1 MLDFVCVNYVF
12 FFSSRGRHTSC
23 ALVTGGQTCAL
34 PILYTAGAAAAVSPL
49 DLVGPIS
56 DYKIY
61 VAENVQE
68 LVAGTRDFTNAVKAG
83 DIDKAKKLFG
93 PTRMSYERIE
103 PVDELFSDLDG
114 AIDSRGDDHEKAEQD
129 PGFIG
134 FNRNDEWKSTRSNQS
149 PTCEHRM

>member
-1 MLDFVCVNYVF
+1 MTDIITLTRRRF
-12 FFSSRGRHTSC
+12 FACLAAGAIS
-23 ALVTGGQTCAL
+23 
-34 PILYTAGAAAAVSPL
+34 LYTAGAAAAVSPL

-93 PTRMSYERIE
+93 PTRKSYERHE
-103 PVDELFSDLDG
+103 PVELG
-114 AIDSRGDDHEKAEQD
+114 RGSCREKVC
-129 PGFIG
+129 
-134 FNRNDEWKSTRSNQS
+134 KY
-149 PTCEHRM
+149 